1 MSGLD
6 RTAEDTV
13 KGGDVAGGGFLDHVN
28 QISRYANDFD
38 EIEEIGKG
46 GFGIVYKAQH
56 KLDGNIYAIK
66 KIKLSRNNEEN
77 KRILREIKYLS
88 GLNNQYI
95 VRYFQ
100 TWVEFETDP
109 DIMAEFEEWG
119 ESEEEYGSSDEA
131 SFELVEKVEDDAVS
145 ARQVSKRSS
154 SHINRKHAKPGA
166 AQPGFMQKLA
176 ADNAESGGQL
186 SLRRERA

>member
-6 RTAEDTV
+6 RTADETQGAAD
-13 KGGDVAGGGFLDHVN
+13 GRGAGFLEHVN
-28 QISRYANDFD
+28 QKKRYANDFD

-66 KIKLSRNNEEN
+66 KIKLSRDNEEN

-100 TWVEFETDP
+100 TWVEFEDDP
-109 DIMAEFEEWG
+109 DVVEKFEEWD
-119 ESEEEYGSSDEA
+119 ESEEDYGSSSDSG
-131 SFELVEKVEDDAVS
+131 SFELVEKVEDDSVS
-145 ARQVSKRSS
+145 ARKISKRSS
-154 SHINRKHAKPGA
+154 SHFNRKNAKPSA
-166 AQPGFMQKLA
+166 AQPTFMSKLA
-176 ADNAESGGQL
+176 AENGESNG
-186 SLRRERA
+186 